1 MSPLKQKI
9 SGVLRDLGVS
19 PTKDDL
25 AAKLTQAERRIAEQ
39 DRKLTELRAGRDGGV
54 RPENV
59 VWIFGTARTGSTWL

>member
-25 AAKLTQAERRIAEQ
+25 AAKLTQAEQRLAEQ
-39 DRKLTELRAGRDGGV
+39 NRKLAEQNRKLAELRAG
-54 RPENV
+54 
-59 VWIFGTARTGSTWL
+59 GTGA